1 MDWRDGSLFAPLK
14 EGCEQGLFTPL
25 AVNRSLFT
33 PLKDRGL
40 DALAPYPKVCGVHAA
55 LKATDAYKGYSG
67 GLPLPGPIKDE
78 ILDAAAA

>member
-40 DALAPYPKVCGVHAA
+40 DALAPYPKARA
-55 LKATDAYKGYSG
+55 PDLTDRDLLA
-67 GLPLPGPIKDE
+67 E
-78 ILDAAAA
+78 M